1 MVLVRFKNKEEH
13 KEVKMKLKEMKEF
26 IEDLCYMIEERAE
39 EDADYRDGGSYSRD
53 RYRDEM
59 EDEMMGGRY
68 GYRRGGGS
76 RSRM

>member
-39 EDADYRDGGSYSRD
+39 EDADYRMGG
-53 RYRDEM
+53 RYRDDYDDEHEM
-59 EDEMMGGRY
+59 SGRY

>member
-13 KEVKMKLKEMKEF
+13 KEIKMKLKEMKEF

-39 EDADYRDGGSYSRD
+39 EDYEEEYRGG
-53 RYRDEM
+53 RYRDDY
-59 EDEMMGGRY
+59 DEMRGGRY
-68 GYRRGGGS
+68 EYRRGGG

>member
-39 EDADYRDGGSYSRD
+39 EDADYR
-53 RYRDEM
+53 
-59 EDEMMGGRY
+59 MGGRY
-68 GYRRGGGS
+68 RDDYDDEHEMSGRYSYRRGGGS

>member
-1 MVLVRFKNKEEH
+1 MVLVRFKNREEH

-39 EDADYRDGGSYSRD
+39 EDYDEDYRDEYD
-53 RYRDEM
+53 DYDEEEKRKM
-59 EDEMMGGRY
+59 RMNGRY
-68 GYRRGGGS
+68 NYRRGGGS

>member
-1 MVLVRFKNKEEH
+1 MVLVRFKNREEH

-39 EDADYRDGGSYSRD
+39 EDADYRDGGSYRD
-53 RYRDEM
+53 GRYRDEM
-59 EDEMMGGRY
+59 EEEMMGGRY
-68 GYRRGGGS
+68 NYRRGGGS

>member
-1 MVLVRFKNKEEH
+1 
-13 KEVKMKLKEMKEF
+13 MKLKEMKEF

-39 EDADYRDGGSYSRD
+39 EDADYRDGGNYRGG
-53 RYRDEM
+53 RYRDD

-76 RSRM
+76 RGRM

>member
-1 MVLVRFKNKEEH
+1 MVVVRFKNSQEH

-39 EDADYRDGGSYSRD
+39 EDADYRDGGSYRGG
-53 RYRDEM
+53 RYRDE
-59 EDEMMGGRY
+59 EEEMIGGRY

-76 RSRM
+76 RGRM

>member
-39 EDADYRDGGSYSRD
+39 EDADFRGG
-53 RYRDEM
+53 RYREDYDDER
-59 EDEMMGGRY
+59 EMMGGRY

>member
-13 KEVKMKLKEMKEF
+13 KEIKMKLKEMKDF

-39 EDADYRDGGSYSRD
+39 EDADYRDSDGYRGG

-59 EDEMMGGRY
+59 EDEMMRSRY
-68 GYRRGGGS
+68 GYRRGGSS
-76 RSRM
+76 RGRM

>member
-1 MVLVRFKNKEEH
+1 MVLVRFKNREEH
-13 KEVKMKLKEMKEF
+13 KEIKMKLKEMKEF

-39 EDADYRDGGSYSRD
+39 EDAEYRDGGNYRGG

-68 GYRRGGGS
+68 NYRRGGSS

>member
-39 EDADYRDGGSYSRD
+39 EDSDYR
-53 RYRDEM
+53 
-59 EDEMMGGRY
+59 MGGRY
-68 GYRRGGGS
+68 RDDYDDEHEMSGRYSYRRGGGS
-76 RSRM
+76 RGRM

>member
-1 MVLVRFKNKEEH
+1 MVLVRFKNREEH

-39 EDADYRDGGSYSRD
+39 EDADYR
-53 RYRDEM
+53 
-59 EDEMMGGRY
+59 MGGRY
-68 GYRRGGGS
+68 RDDYDDEHEMSGRYNYRRGGGS

>member
-39 EDADYRDGGSYSRD
+39 EDADYRIGG
-53 RYRDEM
+53 RYRDDYDDEHEM
-59 EDEMMGGRY
+59 SGRY
-68 GYRRGGGS
+68 SYRRGGGS
-76 RSRM
+76 RGRM

>member
-39 EDADYRDGGSYSRD
+39 EDADYRMGG
-53 RYRDEM
+53 RYRDDYD
-59 EDEMMGGRY
+59 DEREMGGRY

>member
-39 EDADYRDGGSYSRD
+39 EDADYR
-53 RYRDEM
+53 
-59 EDEMMGGRY
+59 MGGRY
-68 GYRRGGGS
+68 RDDYDERDRDMMHGSRYEYRRGGG

>member
-1 MVLVRFKNKEEH
+1 MVLVRFKNREEH

-39 EDADYRDGGSYSRD
+39 EDADYRDGGNYRGG
-53 RYRDEM
+53 RYHDD
-59 EDEMMGGRY
+59 EDEMMGSRY
-68 GYRRGGGS
+68 AYRRGGGS

>member
-39 EDADYRDGGSYSRD
+39 EDADYR
-53 RYRDEM
+53 
-59 EDEMMGGRY
+59 MGGRY
-68 GYRRGGGS
+68 RDDYDDEHEMNGRYSYRRGGGS

>member
-1 MVLVRFKNKEEH
+1 MVLVRFKNREEH

-39 EDADYRDGGSYSRD
+39 EDADYRDGGNYRGG
-53 RYRDEM
+53 RYRDD
-59 EDEMMGGRY
+59 EDEMMHGGRY
-68 GYRRGGGS
+68 EYRRGGG

>member
-13 KEVKMKLKEMKEF
+13 KEIKMKLKEMKEF

-39 EDADYRDGGSYSRD
+39 EDADYRDGGNYRGG
-53 RYRDEM
+53 RYRDD
-59 EDEMMGGRY
+59 EDEMMSGRY
-68 GYRRGGGS
+68 SYRRGGGS

>member
-1 MVLVRFKNKEEH
+1 MVLVRFKNREEH

-39 EDADYRDGGSYSRD
+39 EDADFRGG
-53 RYRDEM
+53 RYREDYDDER
-59 EDEMMGGRY
+59 EMMGGRY
-68 GYRRGGGS
+68 GYRRGGSS

>member
-39 EDADYRDGGSYSRD
+39 EDADYRDGGNYRGG
-53 RYRDEM
+53 RYRDDD
-59 EDEMMGGRY
+59 EDEMMGSRY
-68 GYRRGGGS
+68 SYRRGGGS

>member
-1 MVLVRFKNKEEH
+1 
-13 KEVKMKLKEMKEF
+13 MKLKEMKEF

-39 EDADYRDGGSYSRD
+39 EDADYRDSGSYRGG

-59 EDEMMGGRY
+59 EEEMMGGRY

>member
-39 EDADYRDGGSYSRD
+39 EDYDEDYRDVYDDYDEHDRDMMRGS
-53 RYRDEM
+53 RYE
-59 EDEMMGGRY
+59 
-68 GYRRGGGS
+68 YRRGGG

>member
-39 EDADYRDGGSYSRD
+39 EDDDDKIYESD
-53 RYRDEM
+53 RNERHEC
-59 EDEMMGGRY
+59 GI
-68 GYRRGGGS
+68 S
-76 RSRM
+76 P

>member
-26 IEDLCYMIEERAE
+26 I
-39 EDADYRDGGSYSRD
+39 
-53 RYRDEM
+53 DEM
-59 EDEMMGGRY
+59 SGRY
-68 GYRRGGGS
+68 SYRRGGGS

>member
-39 EDADYRDGGSYSRD
+39 EDADYR
-53 RYRDEM
+53 
-59 EDEMMGGRY
+59 MGGRY
-68 GYRRGGGS
+68 RDDYDDEHEMSGRYSYRRGGGS
-76 RSRM
+76 RGRM

>member
-1 MVLVRFKNKEEH
+1 MVVVRFKNSQEH

-39 EDADYRDGGSYSRD
+39 EDADFRGG

-68 GYRRGGGS
+68 GYRRGGSS

>member
-39 EDADYRDGGSYSRD
+39 EDADYR
-53 RYRDEM
+53 
-59 EDEMMGGRY
+59 MGGRY
-68 GYRRGGGS
+68 RDDYDDEHEMSGRYSYRRGGGS
-76 RSRM
+76 RGGRM

>member
-1 MVLVRFKNKEEH
+1 MVVVRFKNREEH

-39 EDADYRDGGSYSRD
+39 EDADYRDGGGYRGG
-53 RYRDEM
+53 RYRDE
-59 EDEMMGGRY
+59 EEEMMGGRY
-68 GYRRGGGS
+68 NYRRGGGS

>member
-13 KEVKMKLKEMKEF
+13 REVKMKLKEMKEF

-39 EDADYRDGGSYSRD
+39 EDAEFRDGSNYRGG

-59 EDEMMGGRY
+59 EEEMIGSRY
-68 GYRRGGGS
+68 NYRRGGGS
-76 RSRM
+76 RGRM

>member
-1 MVLVRFKNKEEH
+1 MVLVRFKNREEH

-39 EDADYRDGGSYSRD
+39 EDAEYRGG

-59 EDEMMGGRY
+59 EDEMIGGRY